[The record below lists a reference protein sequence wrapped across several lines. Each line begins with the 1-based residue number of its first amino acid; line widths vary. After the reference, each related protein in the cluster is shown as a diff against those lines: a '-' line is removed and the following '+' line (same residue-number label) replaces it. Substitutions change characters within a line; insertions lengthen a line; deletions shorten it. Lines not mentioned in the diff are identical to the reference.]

1 MRVDAEWNVDG
12 DDVGEGRME
21 LIRRKGNIE
30 MMWTKKG

>member
-1 MRVDAEWNVDG
+1 MDAEWNVDG

-21 LIRRKGNIE
+21 LIWRKGKIE